1 MCDSCEGS
9 RLKREALYFKIDDKN
24 ILELKDGSGF
34 FTLKINK
41 DELEILRNIVKVNN
55 N

>member
-1 MCDSCEGS
+1 MSYYQNKMS
-9 RLKREALYFKIDDKN
+9 DKN

-41 DELEILRNIVKVNN
+41 DELENFKKHCQ
-55 N
+55 